1 LNNIEFATAIHIL
14 TLLVNMG
21 DNLSSTYI
29 AGSININPAMV
40 RKTLSVLRTHGLI
53 ATKEGNGGGS
63 SLAKP
68 ARNILISDIYLAVNN
83 TSLLGKLNRPNP
95 ECKTGNQINGQL
107 TELYKQADN
116 ALINKLST
124 VTLADFCKNFK

>member
-1 LNNIEFATAIHIL
+1 MNNIEFATAIHIL
-14 TLLVNMG
+14 TLLANMG

-40 RKTLSVLRTHGLI
+40 RKTLILLRRHGFI
-53 ATKEGNGGGS
+53 ETREGNGGGA

-68 ARNILISDIYLAVNN
+68 ASSILFSDIYQAVNN

-95 ECKTGNQINGQL
+95 ECKTGNQINGLL
-107 TELYKQADN
+107 TELYKQADS
-116 ALINKLST
+116 ALTIKLST
-124 VTLADFCKNFK
+124 ITLAEFCKKFK